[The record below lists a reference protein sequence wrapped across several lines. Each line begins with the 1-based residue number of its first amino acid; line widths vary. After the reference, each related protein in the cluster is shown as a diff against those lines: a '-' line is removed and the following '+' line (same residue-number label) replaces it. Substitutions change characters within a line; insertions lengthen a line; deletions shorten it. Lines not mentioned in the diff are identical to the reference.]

1 MNILQWIVWT
11 GLAIFTLTSFIT
23 WIYKKRSY
31 QDACFYDTREV
42 VALLTIPRV
51 VIAGTILLLVFL
63 FVGVNKLHLLWLFPV
78 TYFVINVM
86 MARKVVKADKQRM
99 NRESRSDNGE
109 ASGYF

>member
-1 MNILQWIVWT
+1 MNVLQWIVWT
-11 GLAIFTLTSFIT
+11 GLAISTLTSFIT

-31 QDACFYDTREV
+31 QDGCFYDTREV

-63 FVGVNKLHLLWLFPV
+63 FVGVNKLHLLWLFPA
-78 TYFVINVM
+78 TYFFINVM
-86 MARKVVKADKQRM
+86 MARKVVKADKERM
-99 NRESRSDNGE
+99 NRASRSNKGE